1 MKRKSIKIRKNKL
14 LCILLSAAAA
24 LCLTAC
30 GSSESALP
38 DLSSL
43 GAVTAV
49 AREEGSGTKSEF
61 QGLVDTDE
69 EGAASIA
76 LSTDE
81 MLEAVESDIN
91 AIGYAAYSALADQ
104 EAEGIKVLTIDGAE
118 CTGENI
124 ADGSY
129 PLTREYII
137 AYSGTLSDLEAD
149 FITYIRSAGQEIVA
163 QTATPVRNTAVFLS
177 GGYSGTITISGSTSM
192 ETLMEQLIED
202 YAQYNPNA
210 EIILEITDSTQGL
223 NAAMQGECD
232 LAMSSRS
239 LASYEEE
246 LLDYYV
252 IAADGI
258 AIIVNSENPLEDL
271 SIKRL
276 KSIYDGDVSEWS
288 NLE

>member
-1 MKRKSIKIRKNKL
+1 MIRKRTGRNKI
-14 LCILLSAAAA
+14 LCILLAAAA
-24 LCLTAC
+24 AFSLTAC
-30 GSSESALP
+30 GSSESSLP

-43 GAVTAV
+43 GTITAV

-61 QGLVDTDE
+61 QSLVDTDE
-69 EGAASIA
+69 EGADSTA

-81 MLEAVESDIN
+81 VLEAVESDIN
-91 AIGYAAYSALADQ
+91 AIGYIAYSALADY
-104 EAEGIKVLTIDGAE
+104 EEEGIKVLTADGVE
-118 CTGENI
+118 CTSENI
-124 ADGSY
+124 ADASY

-137 AYSGTLSDLEAD
+137 AYSGTLNELEID
-149 FITYIRSAGQEIVA
+149 FITYIRSAGQEVVA
-163 QTATPVRNTAVFLS
+163 QTATPVRKTAAFLS
-177 GGYSGTITISGSTSM
+177 GGYSGTITISGSSSM
-192 ETLMEQLIED
+192 ETLMEQLIEG
-202 YAQYNPNA
+202 YAQYNPNG

-258 AIIVNSENPLEDL
+258 AIIVNSENPLEDI

-276 KSIYDGDVSEWS
+276 KCIYDGDVSEWEE
-288 NLE
+288 LE

>member
-1 MKRKSIKIRKNKL
+1 MRRKSIKIRKNRL
-14 LCILLSAAAA
+14 LCILLAAASG
-24 LCLTAC
+24 LSLTAC

-43 GAVTAV
+43 GTITAV

-61 QGLVDTDE
+61 QTLVDTDE
-69 EGAASIA
+69 EGAGSIA

-81 MLEAVESDIN
+81 MLEAVKGDIN
-91 AIGYAAYSALADQ
+91 AIGYVAYSALTGYEADD
-104 EAEGIKVLTIDGAE
+104 IKVLTIGGVE

-137 AYSGTLSDLEAD
+137 AYSGALSDLEAD
-149 FITYIRSAGQEIVA
+149 FITYIRSAGQEVVS
-163 QTATPVRNTAVFLS
+163 QTATPVRSTAAFLS

-192 ETLMEQLIED
+192 ETLMEQLIEG
-202 YAQYNPNA
+202 YVQYNPNA

-223 NAAMQGECD
+223 NAAMQGECN

-239 LASYEEE
+239 LASYEKE

-258 AIIVNSENPLEDL
+258 AVIVNSQNPLEDI
-271 SIKRL
+271 SMKRL
-276 KSIYDGDVSEWS
+276 KSIYDGDVSEWKD
-288 NLE
+288 LK

>member
-1 MKRKSIKIRKNKL
+1 MIRKRTGRNKI
-14 LCILLSAAAA
+14 LCILFAAAA
-24 LCLTAC
+24 AFSLTAC
-30 GSSESALP
+30 GSSESSLP

-43 GAVTAV
+43 GTITAI

-61 QGLVDTDE
+61 QSLVDTDE
-69 EGAASIA
+69 EGADSTA

-81 MLEAVESDIN
+81 VLEAVESDIN
-91 AIGYAAYSALADQ
+91 AIGYIAFSALADY
-104 EAEGIKVLTIDGAE
+104 EEEGIKVLTADDVE
-118 CTGENI
+118 CTSENI
-124 ADGSY
+124 ADASY

-137 AYSGTLSDLEAD
+137 AYSGTLSELEID
-149 FITYIRSAGQEIVA
+149 FITYIRSAGQEVVA
-163 QTATPVRNTAVFLS
+163 QTATPVRKTAAFLS
-177 GGYSGTITISGSTSM
+177 GGYSGTITISGSSSM
-192 ETLMEQLIED
+192 ETLMEQLIEG

-223 NAAMQGECD
+223 NAAMQGECN

-258 AIIVNSENPLEDL
+258 AIIVNSENPLEDI

-276 KSIYDGDVSEWS
+276 KSIYDGDVSEWEE
-288 NLE
+288 LE

>member
-1 MKRKSIKIRKNKL
+1 MIRKRTGRNKI
-14 LCILLSAAAA
+14 LCILLAAAA
-24 LCLTAC
+24 AFSLTAC
-30 GSSESALP
+30 GSSESSLP

-43 GAVTAV
+43 GTITAV

-61 QGLVDTDE
+61 QSLVDTDE
-69 EGAASIA
+69 EGADSTA

-81 MLEAVESDIN
+81 MLEAVESDLN
-91 AIGYAAYSALADQ
+91 AIGYIAYSALADY
-104 EAEGIKVLTIDGAE
+104 EDKGIKVLTAGGVE

-137 AYSGTLSDLEAD
+137 AYSGSLSELEID
-149 FITYIRSAGQEIVA
+149 FITYIRSAGQDVVA
-163 QTATPVRNTAVFLS
+163 QTATPVRKTAAFLS
-177 GGYSGTITISGSTSM
+177 GGYSGTITISGSSSM
-192 ETLMEQLIED
+192 ETLMEQLIEG

-258 AIIVNSENPLEDL
+258 AVIVNSENPLEDI

-276 KSIYDGDVSEWS
+276 KSIYDGDVSEWKE
-288 NLE
+288 LE

>member
-1 MKRKSIKIRKNKL
+1 MIRKRTGRNKI
-14 LCILLSAAAA
+14 LCILLAAAA
-24 LCLTAC
+24 AFSLTAC
-30 GSSESALP
+30 GSSESSLP

-43 GAVTAV
+43 GTITAI

-61 QGLVDTDE
+61 QSLVDTDE
-69 EGAASIA
+69 EGADSTV

-81 MLEAVESDIN
+81 VLEAVENDIN
-91 AIGYAAYSALADQ
+91 AIGYIAYSALADY
-104 EAEGIKVLTIDGAE
+104 EEEGIKVLTAGGVE
-118 CTGENI
+118 CTSENI
-124 ADGSY
+124 ADASY

-137 AYSGTLSDLEAD
+137 AYSGTLSELEID
-149 FITYIRSAGQEIVA
+149 FITYIRSAGQEVVA
-163 QTATPVRNTAVFLS
+163 QTATPVRKTAAFLS
-177 GGYSGTITISGSTSM
+177 GRYSGTITISGSSSM
-192 ETLMEQLIED
+192 ETLMEQLIEG

-232 LAMSSRS
+232 LAISSRS

-258 AIIVNSENPLEDL
+258 AIIVNSENPLEDI

-276 KSIYDGDVSEWS
+276 KSIYDGDVSEWED
-288 NLE
+288 LE

>member
-1 MKRKSIKIRKNKL
+1 MIRKRTGRNKI
-14 LCILLSAAAA
+14 LCILLAAA
-24 LCLTAC
+24 LAFSLTAC
-30 GSSESALP
+30 GSSESSLP

-43 GAVTAV
+43 GTIMAV

-69 EGAASIA
+69 EGADSTA

-81 MLEAVESDIN
+81 MLEAVKGDIN
-91 AIGYAAYSALADQ
+91 AIGYIAYSAIADY
-104 EAEGIKVLTIDGAE
+104 EDEGIKVLTIDGVE

-137 AYSGTLSDLEAD
+137 AYSGNLSELETD
-149 FITYIRSAGQEIVA
+149 FITYIRSAGQEVVA
-163 QTATPVRNTAVFLS
+163 QTATPVRSTAAFLS
-177 GGYSGTITISGSTSM
+177 GGYSGTITISGSSSM
-192 ETLMEQLIED
+192 ETLMEQLIEG

-232 LAMSSRS
+232 LAISSRS

-258 AIIVNSENPLEDL
+258 AIIVNSENPLEDI

-276 KSIYDGDVSEWS
+276 KSIYDGDVSEWEE
-288 NLE
+288 LE